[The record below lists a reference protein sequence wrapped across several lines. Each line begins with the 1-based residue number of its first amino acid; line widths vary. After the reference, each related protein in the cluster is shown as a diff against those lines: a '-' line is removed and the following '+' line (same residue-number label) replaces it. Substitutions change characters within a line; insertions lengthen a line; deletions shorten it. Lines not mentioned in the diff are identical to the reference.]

1 MKSVAPTWQNPMEM
15 PAKFVIVIQCHPVVK
30 CCQMLAEF
38 HDGRRGR
45 KLDEFRLMAMQPG
58 NRTLPQA
65 NDYAQPHD
73 DPANRIRTGR
83 FFVAEHVI
91 GPDAADVEHDQ
102 RLLVVVLVLIV
113 KVIIIPVET
122 TYVHPIIRTD
132 SHFLSKLRELK
143 IPLKQCI
150 WGMNF
155 DFFDL

>member
-30 CCQMLAEF
+30 CCQMLAEL
-38 HDGRRGR
+38 HDGRRGRRGR
-45 KLDEFRLMAMQPG
+45 KLDEFRLMVMQPG

-65 NDYAQPHD
+65 NDDAQPHD

-83 FFVAEHVI
+83 FFVAEHV
-91 GPDAADVEHDQ
+91 VCQ

-143 IPLKQCI
+143 IPLEKCI